1 MKRSVKAIILMSL
14 LSLFLCSN
22 KNTAFGIKQVQLIK
36 QANDD
41 VSYDIDELFTEAN
54 SSSDEI
60 INSTFDYSTYNRD
73 KSYIN
78 CLKNGEI
85 IPLEKENDNAINIL
99 MKNYQLIDEKYKI
112 TNSFDEYSKIDEDV
126 NNLKLIYQ
134 SKFEVELSSLAKTPD
149 YAIER
154 GMVDSIKNLNGD
166 IVYDEYFFDIT
177 DIYNPECLNQY
188 SIYDEV
194 MEDYYGENDEEISLT
209 YDPLVCTLSNLLYN
223 CGLSKIVVEA
233 FKATLATIK
242 AAIKYILP
250 WIVRLG
256 LLVLGISGLTV
267 IIINYWKQI
276 EMIFDAIVDIFV
288 STASS
293 FAEKTKEIFVGVRTK
308 ANESNS
314 DAKIVVDGENVFLK
328 ALSASYVKALEKTY
342 GNNIYFQ
349 TYLFFEND
357 LENHIYKENVYIS
370 PTPLNIEEATAI
382 LMIESHY
389 EYNNV
394 YTSKRYKARK
404 VAKKPYGNCTAPEIH
419 NTPKSYGFTAYYHF
433 HPKFGNVRK
442 HNHSFYGEGQY
453 IAAIK

>member
-1 MKRSVKAIILMSL
+1 MKKSAKAIISMSL

-22 KNTAFGIKQVQLIK
+22 NNAIIGVKQTELIK
-36 QANDD
+36 RANDN
-41 VSYDIDELFTEAN
+41 VSYNIDELFTEAN
-54 SSSDEI
+54 LSSDEI
-60 INSTFDYSTYNRD
+60 INSTFDYSSYNRD

-85 IPLEKENDNAINIL
+85 TPLEKENDIVINIL
-99 MKNYQLIDEKYKI
+99 LKNYQLIDEKYKI

-126 NNLKLIYQ
+126 NNLRLIYQ
-134 SKFEVELSSLAKTPD
+134 SKFEVELSSLAKTLD
-149 YAIER
+149 YAIEQ
-154 GMVDSIKNLNGD
+154 GMVDTIRNLNGD
-166 IVYDEYFFDIT
+166 IVYDDYFLDVV

-194 MEDYYGENDEEISLT
+194 MEDYYGENEDGISLT
-209 YDPLVCTLSNLLYN
+209 YDPVLCTLSNLLYN
-223 CGLSKIVVEA
+223 SGLSKIIVEA

-256 LLVLGISGLTV
+256 LLVIAISSLTV

-293 FAEKTKEIFVGVRTK
+293 FATKIKEIFVGVRSK

-314 DAKIVVDGENVFLK
+314 DAKIVVDGKNVFLK

-357 LENHIYKENVYIS
+357 IENHIYKENVYIS

-382 LMIESHY
+382 LSINEKA
-389 EYNNV
+389 EFNNV

-404 VAKKPYGNCTAPEIH
+404 VARKPYGNCTAPEIH
-419 NTPKSYGFTAYYHF
+419 NTPKSYAFTAYYHF
-433 HPKFGNVRK
+433 HPKLGNDRK
-442 HNHSFYGEGQY
+442 SNHSFYGEGQS